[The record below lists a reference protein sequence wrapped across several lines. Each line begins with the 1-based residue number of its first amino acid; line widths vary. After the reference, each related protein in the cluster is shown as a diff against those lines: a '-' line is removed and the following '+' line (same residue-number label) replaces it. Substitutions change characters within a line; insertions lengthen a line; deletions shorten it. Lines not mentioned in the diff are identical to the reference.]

1 MTQRKRYLAW
11 IQKVTESIAM
21 DVFGVTIVVTASLA
35 MGYHLTVINGL
46 PIGVM
51 STVGAAFSMMATRL
65 VTKRNN
71 TGNLIGILTTVNTAF
86 VDYYLGNQAAMLT
99 YPISFLSLIH
109 I

>member
-21 DVFGVTIVVTASLA
+21 DVVGVTIVVTASLA

-99 YPISFLSLIH
+99 YPISFLGNMLS
-109 I
+109 